1 MQALVVE
8 DTAAVRELLAD
19 QLARLGFE
27 VEQAA
32 SGSEAMARLGARPD
46 VEVVLLDWAMPE
58 MDGLE
63 VLRQLRTDSRFGELP
78 VVMLVTED
86 EVALVS
92 QALIAGAN
100 EYLVKPFQPQNVLE
114 KLLLLGLDPE
124 RRRAA

>member
-63 VLRQLRTDSRFGELP
+63 VLRQLRADSRFGELP

-92 QALIAGAN
+92 QALIAGAS
-100 EYLVKPFQPQNVLE
+100 EYLVKPFHPQSVLE